1 MNKLYFCMVTLA
13 REEMMFKE
21 INIEGLNINP
31 FTKIGSEWALLTAG
45 NKEHGYNM
53 MTASWGGFGTFWNRN
68 TITVYIRESR
78 YTRMFFESNE
88 LFTVSFYDKE
98 YSEALNICGQLHG
111 NECDKTK
118 ESGLTPYFTD
128 GTTVFEEANLVF
140 ICRKLLHADITRET
154 ADAAGVF
161 DSIYREPDLHRMY
174 IGEVIKVLK
183 K

>member
-1 MNKLYFCMVTLA
+1 M
-13 REEMMFKE
+13 EEIMFKE
-21 INIEGLNINP
+21 VNIEELNMNP
-31 FTKIGSEWALLTAG
+31 FTKIGDEWALLTAG
-45 NKEHGYNM
+45 TKEKGYNM
-53 MTASWGGFGTFWNRN
+53 MTASWAGFGMFWSRN

-78 YTRMFFESNE
+78 YTRKFFNE
-88 LFTVSFYDKE
+88 NDLFTVSFYDRA
-98 YSEALNICGQLHG
+98 YRRALETCGQLHG

-128 GTTVFEEANLVF
+128 DTAAFEEASLVF
-140 ICRKLLHADITRET
+140 ICRKLFHADITRET
-154 ADAAGVF
+154 ADAANVF